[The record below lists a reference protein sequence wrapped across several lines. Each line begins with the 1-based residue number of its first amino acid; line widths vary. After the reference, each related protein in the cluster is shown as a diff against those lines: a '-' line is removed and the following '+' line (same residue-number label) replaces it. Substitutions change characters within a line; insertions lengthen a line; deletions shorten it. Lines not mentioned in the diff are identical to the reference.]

1 MLLGLFVAGISVVG
15 CSQAPSRDGLVT
27 KLEQRNGLTETQA
40 TCIADGLY
48 DGMPDTQPAIRR
60 LSVAELQAVH
70 KPDNAGKVSAEVV
83 QILRD
88 VTGHCVPPESTT
100 TTP

>member
-1 MLLGLFVAGISVVG
+1 MG
-15 CSQAPSRDGLVT
+15 CATAPSRDGLVT

-60 LSVAELQAVH
+60 LNTAELRAVE
-70 KPDNAGKVSAEVV
+70 KPDNAGKVSADVV

-88 VTGHCVPPESTT
+88 VTGHCVPPEATT
-100 TTP
+100 TVP